1 MHFAFTPEETAF
13 RQNLRDFLKTELPPD
28 WKGADE
34 YGRTDDVVFERHM
47 RQRLIERDWLTMAWP
62 REYGGQDASNVKMA
76 IFAEEM
82 MYHEAPGKDGSGVG
96 LLAPAVMRHGTPE
109 QKLKY
114 LPPIANGEVTW
125 AQGFSEPE
133 SGSDLASLRTRAVK
147 DGDDYLITGQKI
159 WSSRRSS
166 RRLDV
171 RSRPHRSRRPKAPG
185 HYLLP
190 GRHEG
195 RPGITVRPIINMVG
209 DHHFNEEYF
218 DNVRVPAENIIGELN
233 RGWYVAMT
241 TLNFE
246 REGTTYTA
254 RARKPLDML
263 IELLKEARGN
273 GVEAAI
279 SPALRNR
286 LAERVLET
294 EVSRLLAYR
303 IAWMVDQGL
312 EPQHEAS
319 ISKLISSELLMR
331 VANTGM
337 QVLGLM
343 GPARRG
349 RQVGPAEGQ
358 TAPHVPLEHQ
368 RTHRRRH
375 LRNPTKHN
383 RHPWPRPP
391 KGDVGRSNPSSRT
404 PTQNSEEGP
413 LVLSVVEV

>member
-1 MHFAFTPEETAF
+1 MNFTFTPEESAF
-13 RQNLRDFLKTELPPD
+13 QKDLRDFLKAELPPGY
-28 WKGADE
+28 KGADE
-34 YGRTDDVVFERHM
+34 YGRSEDRAFEQYM
-47 RQRLIERDWLTMAWP
+47 RQRLIERGWLTMAWP

-82 MYHEAPGKDGSGVG
+82 MYHEAPGKDSSGVG

-109 QKLKY
+109 QKAKY
-114 LPPIANGEVTW
+114 LPPIARGEVTW

-133 SGSDLASLRTRAVK
+133 SGSDLASLQTRAVK
-147 DGDDYLITGQKI
+147 DSDDYLITGQKI
-159 WSSRRSS
+159 WSSGAHLADWMFVLARTDS
-166 RRLDV
+166 DA
-171 RSRPHRSRRPKAPG
+171 PKHRGITYFLVDMKT
-185 HYLLP
+185 
-190 GRHEG
+190 
-195 RPGITVRPIINMVG
+195 PGITVRPIINMVG

-263 IELLKEARGN
+263 IALLKESRAN
-273 GVEAAI
+273 GSDLTVTH
-279 SPALRNR
+279 ALRHR

-294 EVSRLLAYR
+294 EVSRILAYR

-331 VANTGM
+331 VANTGI
-337 QVLGLM
+337 QVLGMM
-343 GPARRG
+343 GQLAEDSKYARLKGKFHRMYLWSISEPIGGGTSEIQRNIIATRG
-349 RQVGPAEGQ
+349 LG
-358 TAPHVPLEHQ
+358 L
-368 RTHRRRH
+368 
-375 LRNPTKHN
+375 
-383 RHPWPRPP
+383 PR
-391 KGDVGRSNPSSRT
+391 GT
-404 PTQNSEEGP
+404 
-413 LVLSVVEV
+413 

>member
-1 MHFAFTPEETAF
+1 MQFSFTPEETTF
-13 RQNLRDFLKTELPPD
+13 RQDLREFLKAELPPD

-34 YGRTDDVVFERHM
+34 YGRTDDVEFERHM
-47 RQRLIERDWLTMAWP
+47 RRRLIERDWLTMAWP

-96 LLAPAVMRHGTPE
+96 LLAPAVMRHGTLE
-109 QKLKY
+109 QKRKY

-133 SGSDLASLRTRAVK
+133 SGSDLASLQTRAVR

-159 WSSRRSS
+159 WSSGAHLADWMFVLART
-166 RRLDV
+166 D
-171 RSRPHRSRRPKAPG
+171 PDAPKHRGITYFLVDMKT
-185 HYLLP
+185 
-190 GRHEG
+190 
-195 RPGITVRPIINMVG
+195 PGITVRPIINMVG

-263 IELLKEARGN
+263 IELVKEARDN
-273 GVEAAI
+273 GGEAVI
-279 SPALRNR
+279 SPALRHR

-343 GPARRG
+343 G
-349 RQVGPAEGQ
+349 QLAEGDKW
-358 TAPHVPLEHQ
+358 APLKGKLHRMYLWSISEPIGGGTSEIQ
-368 RTHRRRH
+368 RNIIATRG
-375 LRNPTKHN
+375 LGL
-383 RHPWPRPP
+383 PRE
-391 KGDVGRSNPSSRT
+391 T
-404 PTQNSEEGP
+404 
-413 LVLSVVEV
+413 